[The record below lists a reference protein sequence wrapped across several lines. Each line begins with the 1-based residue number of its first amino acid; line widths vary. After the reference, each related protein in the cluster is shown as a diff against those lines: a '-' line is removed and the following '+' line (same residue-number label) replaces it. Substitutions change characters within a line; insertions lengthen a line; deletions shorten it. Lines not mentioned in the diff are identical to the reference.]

1 MAQELV
7 FEDNQIEAEAVRLHN
22 SLKKVHWT
30 YDDCLLIAPL
40 TLEINQLKKEKNAVI
55 LAHSYQTPDIVFGV
69 ADFTGDSLGLSKE
82 AAKTDAD
89 TIIFAGVVFM
99 AETAKILSPEKTVIV
114 PSRAAGCSLADSIT
128 GEDVRKIKEEHPGTK
143 VIAYVNTTADVKAE
157 TDICVTSANVEK
169 VVTSLPDEKIIF
181 IPDRNMANYLRK
193 LVPNKEIISWADGAC
208 IVHEEYR
215 PESITS
221 VKTQFVDLMVIAHSE
236 CPSEV
241 LDEVDMV
248 GGTSD
253 MQNYIEDHPDQKKF
267 FLVTECGLSDR
278 FAIEYPDREFYGAC
292 SLCPYMKEVM
302 LKNILESLKNP
313 SDDQIITLD
322 ADIMSMAKG
331 SLDEMLKY

>member
-7 FEDNQIEAEAVRLHN
+7 FDDTQIEAEARRLYD
-22 SLKKVHWT
+22 SLQKVSWT

-40 TLEINQLKKEKNAVI
+40 TLEINQLKREKNAVI

-99 AETAKILSPEKTVIV
+99 AETAKILSPDKTVIV

-128 GEDVRKIKEEHPGTK
+128 GEDVRKIKAEHPNTK

-157 TDICVTSANVEK
+157 TDICVTSANVER
-169 VVTSLPDEKIIF
+169 VVQSLPDEKIIF

-193 LVPNKEIISWADGAC
+193 LVPDKEIISWADGAC

-215 PESITS
+215 P
-221 VKTQFVDLMVIAHSE
+221 
-236 CPSEV
+236 
-241 LDEVDMV
+241 
-248 GGTSD
+248 
-253 MQNYIEDHPDQKKF
+253 
-267 FLVTECGLSDR
+267 
-278 FAIEYPDREFYGAC
+278 
-292 SLCPYMKEVM
+292 
-302 LKNILESLKNP
+302 
-313 SDDQIITLD
+313 
-322 ADIMSMAKG
+322 
-331 SLDEMLKY
+331 